1 MKLRSF
7 IFTLLV
13 SITITSNAEV
23 KLPKV
28 FTNDMVLQR
37 DIPIKIWGW
46 ADKRETIA
54 ITFLN
59 ETVEVKADRKGHWTA
74 ELKPAEAGGPYELV
88 IKGENEITLSNILV
102 GDVWICSGQSNMQW
116 PLSTTNGAEA
126 AIKNSTNPTIRLFT
140 VERNTSTVPLDD
152 CESEGWMICGPETV
166 PSFSAV
172 AYYFGKKL
180 NEDLD
185 VPIGLL
191 HTSWGG
197 TNVETWISADA
208 ISQVEGFEGI
218 QKEVSEFDEE
228 VVIKEIDNFV
238 NMAKKCSKLEIIP
251 KTMQRFKSLSL
262 FEFKSSRLSKIPTMD
277 LCAGNV
283 VIAVPAQHN
292 RGNAP
297 AAGMFHK
304 VKFDL
309 LKAFY
314 IVYFVSTNKKGIT
327 STELSRKLNLRQK
340 TCWGFKRKV
349 MKAMESSENHPIE
362 GDVEVDE
369 TVFGGQEENT
379 KGRKNINKKLVVLA
393 IEKKNKGVSRL
404 YARVIPNAS
413 AEQLGGFMKAHIDPK
428 AKITTDKWTGYI
440 PLKADFENLTRVA
453 SGKKGS
459 NFPELHR
466 VVMNLKS
473 WLRGVHH
480 HVNDL
485 QDYLNEYC
493 YRFNRS
499 FMKENIFDNLMKR
512 MIEAE
517 PCYIKNISQ

>member
-1 MKLRSF
+1 MR
-7 IFTLLV
+7 FTLL
-13 SITITSNAEV
+13 
-23 KLPKV
+23 
-28 FTNDMVLQR
+28 F
-37 DIPIKIWGW
+37 
-46 ADKRETIA
+46 
-54 ITFLN
+54 TFLILFLQ
-59 ETVEVKADRKGHWTA
+59 VISLADYRPG
-74 ELKPAEAGGPYELV
+74 Y
-88 IKGENEITLSNILV
+88 IITLESDTIHGLIDYKEGN
-102 GDVWICSGQSNMQW
+102 
-116 PLSTTNGAEA
+116 
-126 AIKNSTNPTIRLFT
+126 KNFMECRFKKSPN
-140 VERNTSTVPLDD
+140 
-152 CESEGWMICGPETV
+152 
-166 PSFSAV
+166 SAV
-172 AYYFGKKL
+172 QIYQPFEIFGYK
-180 NEDLD
+180 
-185 VPIGLL
+185 
-191 HTSWGG
+191 
-197 TNVETWISADA
+197 
-208 ISQVEGFEGI
+208 
-218 QKEVSEFDEE
+218 
-228 VVIKEIDNFV
+228 
-238 NMAKKCSKLEIIP
+238 
-251 KTMQRFKSLSL
+251 FKQDK
-262 FEFKSSRLSKIPTMD
+262 FFKSSIIEINGTKIHVFFETIID
-277 LCAGNV
+277 GKVSLYKYQKTFYIEKDNKDFSNAADCLKYLADEKWGNGFVCRKCGHTHSCAGKATQSRQCTCCRYV
-283 VIAVPAQHN
+283 ESPTAQTL
-292 RGNAP
+292 
-297 AAGMFHK
+297 FHK